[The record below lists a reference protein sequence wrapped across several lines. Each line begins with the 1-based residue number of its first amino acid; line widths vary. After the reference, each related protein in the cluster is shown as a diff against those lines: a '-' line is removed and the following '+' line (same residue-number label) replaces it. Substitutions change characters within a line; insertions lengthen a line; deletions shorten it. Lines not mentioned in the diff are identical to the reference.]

1 MLNNL
6 IKKTY
11 PTLDVSVF
19 LAFTSII
26 CLGFF
31 LFFYAYSPTNEF
43 ITRMNFVLFCGLF
56 VQTLLFILFGS
67 KNPFALLIGFHLI
80 FFFCPRAITL
90 YFWDS
95 RDQSAVLNR
104 INDFEAIHLTD
115 SLSIILILNIFILV
129 GLLLSSK
136 TEKQSLSTKTSQPPS
151 QERILIAGICLF
163 IIVFVASS
171 LEFDRTSSVQGIVR
185 YLFNRE
191 NVFYA
196 ISILFIVICG
206 GKVSKKTAAIFFALI
221 AFFILTNA
229 LGGSRKAIFN
239 VIFGLWLILL
249 LSGKTNYPMKYYLIF
264 LAGIFGSILLYPY
277 ISNVRVLINAD
288 QIQSVTDYFVIPN
301 HPKHIDTF
309 FKVISY
315 HYSTVFDRVSFLDFS
330 IDTIKNADVYRE
342 IINLKYLFMSTVDGL
357 TPGFDI
363 FGKAKISNAIPHFYK
378 EGTDV
383 LSRIN
388 TSPYSSDQLTL
399 YGMFYGLFG
408 VGLSCFFLA
417 VVFYLINYLWILA
430 SNMEQSFFNSLLQFV
445 FLKSFVDFFN
455 SFGLDWTI
463 IYVALDLLSFGLI
476 YCAIKLIE
484 NLINSTN
491 RKNPKFFNSLRGG

>member
-1 MLNNL
+1 M
-6 IKKTY
+6 
-11 PTLDVSVF
+11 
-19 LAFTSII
+19 
-26 CLGFF
+26 
-31 LFFYAYSPTNEF
+31 
-43 ITRMNFVLFCGLF
+43 
-56 VQTLLFILFGS
+56 
-67 KNPFALLIGFHLI
+67 
-80 FFFCPRAITL
+80 
-90 YFWDS
+90 
-95 RDQSAVLNR
+95 
-104 INDFEAIHLTD
+104 
-115 SLSIILILNIFILV
+115 
-129 GLLLSSK
+129 
-136 TEKQSLSTKTSQPPS
+136 
-151 QERILIAGICLF
+151 
-163 IIVFVASS
+163 
-171 LEFDRTSSVQGIVR
+171 
-185 YLFNRE
+185 
-191 NVFYA
+191 
-196 ISILFIVICG
+196 
-206 GKVSKKTAAIFFALI
+206 
-221 AFFILTNA
+221 
-229 LGGSRKAIFN
+229 
-239 VIFGLWLILL
+239 
-249 LSGKTNYPMKYYLIF
+249 
-264 LAGIFGSILLYPY
+264 
-277 ISNVRVLINAD
+277 
-288 QIQSVTDYFVIPN
+288 
-301 HPKHIDTF
+301 
-309 FKVISY
+309 
-315 HYSTVFDRVSFLDFS
+315 SFLDFS

-445 FLKSFVDFFN
+445 FFKSFVDFFN

-491 RKNPKFFNSLRGG
+491 RKNPKFFTSLRGG